1 MKTRNGRHLEPDP
14 SAFPSRRSFLDSTQT
29 KRILKRCARFQPS
42 TAACLRTAAFAHLA
56 AHPKQPVPVPPFC
69 ARPVPAV
76 STVKMRSKLIRLA
89 DNRPHSPVP
98 FEFQPNLSF
107 RLLFD
112 GEAFD
117 RYYVVFSTPTDDAT
131 LILFQACAAPAA
143 LATVAFNLAVQSSHL
158 THASNP

>member
-1 MKTRNGRHLEPDP
+1 
-14 SAFPSRRSFLDSTQT
+14 
-29 KRILKRCARFQPS
+29 
-42 TAACLRTAAFAHLA
+42 
-56 AHPKQPVPVPPFC
+56 
-69 ARPVPAV
+69 
-76 STVKMRSKLIRLA
+76 MRSKLIRLA

-131 LILFQACAAPAA
+131 LVLFQACASPAA
-143 LATVAFNLAVQSSHL
+143 LATVALCDNLTLQFKHH
-158 THASNP
+158 TQRICQTRQNP